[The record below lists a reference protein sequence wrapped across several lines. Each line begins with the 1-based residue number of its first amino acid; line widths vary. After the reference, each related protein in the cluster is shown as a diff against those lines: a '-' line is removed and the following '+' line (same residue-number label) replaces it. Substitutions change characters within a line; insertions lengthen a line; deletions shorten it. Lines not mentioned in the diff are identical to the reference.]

1 MARET
6 LGFRRASFSLAFS
19 LLMPTSSL
27 PCAPLTLS
35 IQLRRTGNAPLPIY
49 ININPIASAH
59 DLSPVIF
66 SVQARS
72 TSELLRFL

>member
-6 LGFRRASFSLAFS
+6 LGFRRVGFSPTFS

-59 DLSPVIF
+59 DLSPVKF

-72 TSELLRFL
+72 TSELLRYL